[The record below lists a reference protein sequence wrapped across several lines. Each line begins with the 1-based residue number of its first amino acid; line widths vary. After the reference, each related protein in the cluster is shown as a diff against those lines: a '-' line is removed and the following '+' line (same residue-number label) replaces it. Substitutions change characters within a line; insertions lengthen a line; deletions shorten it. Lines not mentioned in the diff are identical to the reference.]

1 MKMLHQARA
10 VLLVA
15 SVLAA
20 GGAFAASQDA
30 FDEQIASEGLQK
42 VKVKNIDL
50 VYALP
55 GASFAGYDSVM
66 IDPRV
71 DVSFRKDFDPA
82 KVGSRMKLSTD
93 ELNEIRTKVAT
104 AVHEEFV
111 KELTTKKGT
120 YGLADKAG
128 PKVLDVRLAIA
139 NLYSNAPDT
148 MQPGRSRVYTVS
160 AGEMTLA
167 MELRDSETGAVLAR
181 VYDRREARD
190 SGQFMLTNSV
200 TNTAEVR
207 RMAAS
212 WAKIM
217 RERMDAAHGI
227 GKK

>member
-1 MKMLHQARA
+1 MKMLHHART

-15 SVLAA
+15 SFLAV
-20 GGAFAASQDA
+20 GGAFAASQGA
-30 FDEQIASEGLQK
+30 FDEQMAADGLQK

-50 VYALP
+50 VYAQP
-55 GASFAGYDSVM
+55 GATFADYDSVL

-71 DVSFRKDFDPA
+71 DVTFRKDFDPT
-82 KVGSRMKLSTD
+82 KVGSRMKLSTED
-93 ELNEIRTKVAT
+93 LNEIRTDVAK
-104 AVHEEFV
+104 AVYEEFV
-111 KELTTKKGT
+111 EELTTKKGT

-148 MQPGRSRVYTVS
+148 MQPGRTRVYTVS
-160 AGEMTLA
+160 AGEMTLV

-181 VYDRREARD
+181 VFDRREARD
-190 SGQFMLTNSV
+190 TGQFMLTNSA
-200 TNTAEVR
+200 TNAAEVR
-207 RMAAS
+207 RMAGS

-227 GKK
+227 GKR